1 MPKHNTANIG
11 KTIVCLSLA
20 VLVFGAIAFAL
31 QTDEELKKKY
41 APILGSYEFDMTDY
55 GMGVLSV
62 DIYVEYGSLWAFP
75 ETSDSAGEMIA
86 VEGKEFEFTIEDPT
100 EGTYEIKFLKDET
113 GKYAKCH
120 VINEFAGMDVVG
132 TKIK

>member
-1 MPKHNTANIG
+1 MSKHKNTEIG

-20 VLVFGAIAFAL
+20 VLLFGTIAFTF

-55 GMGVLSV
+55 DMGVISV
-62 DIYVEYGSLWAFP
+62 EIYVDYGSLWAFP
-75 ETSDSAGEMIA
+75 NNSDSPGEMIV
-86 VEGKEFEFTIEDPT
+86 VEGKEFEFKIEDAD
-100 EGTYEIKFLKDET
+100 EGTYEIKFIKDDMSE
-113 GKYAKCH
+113 YSKCH
-120 VINEFAGMDVVG
+120 VINEFAGMDVIG